1 MRRLLL
7 TSAGLTKNLEVF
19 FFDKIQK
26 RACDIKVIFVPSA
39 SIMNDG
45 AREGISLCIFNL
57 MNMGILEENISVYH
71 LGYLLSKNYTRTY
84 SSEVTDIPPLYRL
97 LSVDE
102 LNHYD
107 LLVFS
112 GGDSAILLS
121 EINRTGFDEV
131 IKGSVE
137 NGLFYLGVSAGSMVT
152 AGNFPDSLGYIR
164 NEIHVHCKEGT
175 NCGDLP
181 KDNPVYL
188 ADTQAIW
195 IEGNSVQIID

>member
-39 SIMNDG
+39 SILNDG

-121 EINRTGFDEV
+121 EINRTGFDDV
-131 IKGSVE
+131 IKESVE

-152 AGNFPDSLGYIR
+152 A
-164 NEIHVHCKEGT
+164 
-175 NCGDLP
+175 
-181 KDNPVYL
+181 
-188 ADTQAIW
+188 A
-195 IEGNSVQIID
+195 